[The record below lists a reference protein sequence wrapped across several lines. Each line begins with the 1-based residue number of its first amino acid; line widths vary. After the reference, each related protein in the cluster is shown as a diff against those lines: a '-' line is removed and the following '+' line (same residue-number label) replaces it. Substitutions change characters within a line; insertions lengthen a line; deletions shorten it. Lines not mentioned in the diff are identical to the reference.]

1 MRVLILGSGAQGAV
15 MARYLAHREAI
26 DHVTCAD
33 VSAERAA
40 AAVRFAG
47 GRKASASRL
56 DAGNPR
62 SLARVLRDVDFAVNA
77 AHPRFNLPLSQ
88 ACAREGVGYQD
99 LAAEYDAIGAQLR
112 LSKAFA
118 RKGRVGLMHC
128 GGSPGVTNAVAR
140 EGVEALDRV
149 DAIRLRLVSKQES
162 TRPVS
167 LWSVAVMLEDMAEPP
182 AVFRDGR
189 FLRVPPFSDEETFEF
204 PEPFGPQRVVQHMHE
219 EPLTFGRLLGKGLR
233 SVDLKM
239 GGPHVFDMHE
249 AFRLGLLGSQ
259 PVQVGK
265 ARVVPRDLVV
275 ALSPPAATPSEVT
288 RLLRSGILK
297 DAVGCHVV
305 EVQGERAGTRR
316 IIRFTMLGPSLREV
330 QAWMPGATN
339 MSYRVGVSAA
349 ILVEMAAGGEVKPP
363 GLYPPEGLGG
373 ESRAVFLERL
383 AREHLPVERT
393 ETTRA

>member
-40 AAVRFAG
+40 AAARFAAG
-47 GRKASASRL
+47 KKISAARL
-56 DAGNPR
+56 DAGNPKA
-62 SLARVLRDVDFAVNA
+62 LARALRDVEFAVNA

-88 ACAREGVGYQD
+88 ACARAGVGYQD
-99 LAAEYDAIGAQLR
+99 LAAEYPAIGAQLR

-118 RKGRVGLMHC
+118 RKGSVGLMHC

-182 AVFRDGR
+182 AVLRDGR
-189 FLRVPPFSDEETFEF
+189 FLRVPPFSGEETFDF
-204 PEPFGPQRVVQHMHE
+204 PEPFGAQRVVQHMHE

-239 GGPHVFDMHE
+239 GGAHVFDMRE
-249 AFRLGLLGSQ
+249 AWRLGLLGAE
-259 PVQVGK
+259 PVSVGK
-265 ARVVPRDLVV
+265 GRVVPRDLVV
-275 ALSPPAATPSEVT
+275 ALSPPAAAPAEVV
-288 RLLRSGILK
+288 RLLRRGVLN

-305 EVQGERAGTRR
+305 EVEGERGASRR
-316 IIRFTMLGPSLREV
+316 TIRFTMLGPSLREV

-349 ILVEMAAGGEVKPP
+349 ILVEMAAQGEVGPP
-363 GLYPPEGLGG
+363 GIYPPEGLGDA
-373 ESRAVFLERL
+373 SRRLFLERL
-383 AREHLPVERT
+383 EREHLPVSRT
-393 ETTRA
+393 ETTIA